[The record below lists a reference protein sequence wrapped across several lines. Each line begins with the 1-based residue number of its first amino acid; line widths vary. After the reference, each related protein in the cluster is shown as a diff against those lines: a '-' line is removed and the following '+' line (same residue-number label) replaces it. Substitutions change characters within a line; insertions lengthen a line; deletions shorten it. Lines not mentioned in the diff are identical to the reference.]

1 MVPWPGMQDWVIAF
15 QYSFDLIKE
24 LIREKGP
31 EHLLIISDAGQPGN
45 EHEGSIRNVI
55 KTLLAQGISEQDI
68 NMMFKE
74 NPRRIL
80 GKIE

>member
-1 MVPWPGMQDWVIAF
+1 MDVKD
-15 QYSFDLIKE
+15 FDYELPEE

-45 EHEGSIRNVI
+45 EHEGSIRNFI